1 MANELIPR
9 ITERQQQIATIDQDI
24 QKLRVKL
31 LSISSVLDEN
41 KQLTEVRSASEKDE
55 CHVWTSDERD
65 FK

>member
-41 KQLTEVRSASEKDE
+41 EQLREVRSAFEKDE